1 MTKYREVTFLIVEDD
16 DLDFKILKRAF
27 NNLKITNPVRRAH
40 DGIEALNILKGQNGQ
55 EKISLPYLILLD
67 LKMPR
72 MGGLEFLD
80 NLRSDPDLHKDIVFV
95 LTTSD
100 AESDIDGAYKQNVA
114 GYIKK
119 GDPEEGFEEAIQMID
134 HYWKV
139 IEFRT

>member
-1 MTKYREVTFLIVEDD
+1 MTKYREVTFLVVEDD

-27 NNLKITNPVRRAH
+27 KNLKITNPVRRAH
-40 DGIEALNILKGQNGQ
+40 DGIEALDILKGQNGQ

-100 AESDIDGAYKQNVA
+100 AESDVDEAYKQNVA

-119 GDPEEGFEEAIQMID
+119 GDPEEGFEEAIRMID

-139 IEFRT
+139 VEFRT

>member
-16 DLDFKILKRAF
+16 DLDFKILQRAF
-27 NNLKITNPVRRAH
+27 KNLKITNPVRRAH
-40 DGIEALNILKGQNGQ
+40 DGIEALDILRGPNGQ

-100 AESDIDGAYKQNVA
+100 AESDIDEAYKQNVA

-119 GDPEEGFEEAIQMID
+119 GDPEEGFEEAIRMID

-139 IEFRT
+139 IEFRA